1 MTDDLGVQSV
11 LRAVFDVDVAI
22 SGVGD
27 EMRRDEI
34 GRLDADARA
43 R

>member
-1 MTDDLGVQSV
+1 VTDDLGVQSV

-27 EMRRDEI
+27 EMR
-34 GRLDADARA
+34 
-43 R
+43 